1 MSASTERLEATTDSA
16 LRRRFVV
23 AVYVLAACALTWRAF
38 DLQMNEREFL
48 QGHGDA
54 RYLRVDKID
63 TNRGMILDRNDEP
76 LAISTPTHSAWVRP
90 DRFIEAR
97 ARWPEVGRVLG
108 LDVDH
113 IEDLVLPRLRR
124 QFVYLQRH
132 LTPDE
137 GAALER
143 LGLPGLDLQEEQRRY
158 YPAAEVTAHIIGFTN
173 VDDQGQEGI
182 ELSYDRMLRGE
193 PGLRRVIKDRL
204 GRVVEDVERLQP
216 TRPGRDL
223 HLSIDE
229 RVQYVAYRALKTAVQ
244 QNHARAAMMVVA
256 DAHTGE
262 IIALVNQP
270 SFNPNNRGAFKGES
284 YRNRAVTD
292 LFEPG
297 STMKPFTI
305 AAALESGQYSPDTVI
320 ETAPG
325 RYNVG
330 RHTVRD
336 IKNFG
341 TLTVAGVIEKSSNV
355 GSSKIALSL
364 EPEVLWNTFR
374 AFGFGSM
381 SEVALPGEAYG
392 RLSEP
397 QNWRQIEQATLA
409 FGYGLSVTA
418 AQLARAYV
426 ALAND
431 GWLVPLSIMRIDEMP
446 PRQRAVSTA
455 TARAVR
461 AMLERVVTAGTARLA
476 QVPGYSVA
484 GKTGTVHKST
494 TSGYAENRYLSLFA
508 GMIPAT
514 RPRLVA
520 VVIMDEPKSGEY
532 YGGRVAAPIFATV
545 MHEATRILNIPP
557 DQPGTLTPD
566 AVWLARHEAPLPE
579 DGPDAPPELPQ

>member
-1 MSASTERLEATTDSA
+1 MSERAEVRAELKF
-16 LRRRFVV
+16 RRRSVV
-23 AVYVLAACALTWRAF
+23 ALFLAAAVCLVWRAL
-38 DLQMNEREFL
+38 DLQLNEREFL

-54 RYLRVDKID
+54 RYLRDEEIE
-63 TNRGMILDRNDEP
+63 TTRGMILDRNGEP
-76 LAISTPTHSAWVRP
+76 LAISTPTQSAWVRP

-97 ARWPEVGRVLG
+97 AQWPAVGKVLG
-108 LDVDH
+108 MTRQE
-113 IEDLVLPRLRR
+113 IETLVLPRLSRK
-124 QFVYLQRH
+124 FVYLRRH

-137 GAALER
+137 GAALRR
-143 LGLPGLDLQEEQRRY
+143 LELPGLALQEEQRRY
-158 YPAAEVTAHIIGFTN
+158 YPAAEVTAHVIGFTN
-173 VDDQGQEGI
+173 VDDFGQEGV
-182 ELSYDRMLRGE
+182 ELSFDGMLKGE

-204 GRVVEDVERLQP
+204 GRVVEDVERLRP
-216 TRPGRDL
+216 TRPGRDV

-244 QNHARAAMMVVA
+244 QHNARAGMMVVA
-256 DAHTGE
+256 DARTGE

-270 SFNPNNRGAFKGES
+270 SFNPNNRGALKGEN

-305 AAALESGQYSPDTVI
+305 AAALESGAYTPDSVI

-325 RYNVG
+325 FYKVG
-330 RHTVRD
+330 RNTVRD

-341 TLTVAGVIEKSSNV
+341 TLNVAGVIEKSSNV
-355 GSSKIALSL
+355 GASKIALSL
-364 EPEVLWNTFR
+364 DPEVLWRTFR

-392 RLSEP
+392 RLSEYR
-397 QNWRQIEQATLA
+397 NWREIEHATLA

-418 AQLARAYV
+418 AQLVRAYV
-426 ALAND
+426 AIAND
-431 GWLVPLSIMRIDEMP
+431 GWLLPLSIMRLDQPP
-446 PRQRAVSTA
+446 PRSRVIKPA
-455 TARAVR
+455 TARALR
-461 AMLERVVTAGTARLA
+461 HMLEKVITAGTARMA

-494 TSGYAENRYLSLFA
+494 VTGYAEHRYLSLFA
-508 GMIPAT
+508 GMLPAE

-520 VVIMDEPKSGEY
+520 VVIIDEPKSGEHF
-532 YGGRVAAPIFATV
+532 GGRVAAPIFAGV

-557 DQPGTLTPD
+557 DQPSSGRTE
-566 AVWLARHEAPLPE
+566 AVWLAGHDPAAAAEGPAPLAE
-579 DGPDAPPELPQ
+579 VAQ

>member
-1 MSASTERLEATTDSA
+1 MSERAEVRDELKF
-16 LRRRFVV
+16 RRRSVV
-23 AVYVLAACALTWRAF
+23 GLFLLAAGCLVWRAL
-38 DLQMNEREFL
+38 DLQLNEREFL

-54 RYLRVDKID
+54 RYLRDEKIE
-63 TNRGMILDRNDEP
+63 TTRGMILDRNGEP
-76 LAISTPTHSAWVRP
+76 LAISTPTQSAWVRP

-97 ARWPEVGRVLG
+97 AQWPLVGKVLG
-108 LDVDH
+108 MERQE
-113 IEDLVLPRLRR
+113 IETLVLPRLSRK
-124 QFVYLQRH
+124 FVYLRRH

-137 GAALER
+137 GAALRR
-143 LGLPGLDLQEEQRRY
+143 LELPGLALQDEQRRY

-173 VDDQGQEGI
+173 VDDVGQEGV
-182 ELSYDRMLRGE
+182 ELSYDAMLKGE

-204 GRVVEDVERLQP
+204 GRVVEDVERLRE
-216 TRPGRDL
+216 TRPGRDV

-244 QNHARAAMMVVA
+244 QNNARAGMMVVA
-256 DAHTGE
+256 DARTGE
-262 IIALVNQP
+262 IVALVNQP
-270 SFNPNNRGAFKGES
+270 SFNPNNRGALKGEN

-305 AAALESGQYSPDTVI
+305 AAALESGAYTPDSVI

-325 RYNVG
+325 FYKVG

-341 TLTVAGVIEKSSNV
+341 TLDVAGVIEKSSNV
-355 GSSKIALSL
+355 GSSRIALSL
-364 EPEVLWNTFR
+364 EPEMLWRTFR

-381 SEVALPGEAYG
+381 SEVALPGEAFG
-392 RLSEP
+392 RLSEYR
-397 QNWRQIEQATLA
+397 NWREIEHATLA

-418 AQLARAYV
+418 AQLLRAYV
-426 ALAND
+426 AIAND
-431 GWLVPLSIMRIDEMP
+431 GWLLPLSIMRLAEPP
-446 PRQRAVSTA
+446 PRDRVIKVSTA
-455 TARAVR
+455 RALR
-461 AMLERVVTAGTARLA
+461 HMLEKVITAGTARMA

-494 TSGYAENRYLSLFA
+494 ATGYAENRYLSLFA
-508 GMIPAT
+508 GMIPAV

-520 VVIMDEPKSGEY
+520 VVIIDEPKGGEHF
-532 YGGRVAAPIFATV
+532 GGRVAAPIFATV

-557 DQPGTLTPD
+557 DQPSSTRSE
-566 AVWLARHEAPLPE
+566 AVWLARHDPAAAAEGPAPLA
-579 DGPDAPPELPQ
+579 DVAQ